1 MKTTIEKV
9 KDLFQNRSKYYESD
23 RKGID
28 LARNVLSGNG
38 WTEADKKYFGEFKQN
53 ISIPLIDSWMN
64 EVKATYSNDPF
75 AIGLEC
81 DYKDIS
87 NEKQIFDQI
96 LLNNNIEDM
105 AAETLEEILGP
116 GLDYILVTSETTDP
130 VNNLQTIKL
139 RRIDARKVI
148 TDYCEDRTLGDCQN
162 ALIVDILSHKEVA
175 DTYELDERFVR
186 RLAQGKDMFADLS
199 LDYDSSYQIPIG
211 TMYEMDGNVC
221 RISKIVSEEILKES
235 VIPFTRIPLIRFT
248 GLAVQLDGIKHYRG
262 VYNRIADLWKIANF
276 SLSEVQYR
284 IATAPSEDYIGD
296 PRGFLPFQD
305 YFNRDNGAKIKP
317 YQRFDADGNDL
328 GELKEINRTPQIA
341 GFMDAVNNLKLI
353 IADSLGS
360 TNASPLANETAE
372 SVLTRKNTKQA
383 TINEFMHHLQVGLK
397 AVGEVILDLMLTVY
411 DKPRQLPNSNTPD
424 QWPILNAVADI
435 LDIDVI
441 VADGPV
447 KASQRLNQMQQ
458 VVAMINMAVASQTP
472 GASQKFLPLVVE
484 LSDLDPDY
492 KQQLLQKMAGE
503 LAPEIQQQ
511 LAAKD
516 QQIQQLTMAN
526 QENEK
531 TIAGLQIQIN
541 ELINDS
547 KTKYAIEELKAN
559 TQIKIEYMKLN
570 NSNQQLTAKIV
581 ADAENQQKKIEA
593 DLVKDI
599 TKTIAAPATPVFDK
613 GRFI

>member
-75 AIGLEC
+75 AIGLKC
-81 DYKDIS
+81 DIKDIS

-96 LLNNNIEDM
+96 LLNNNIEDL

-148 TDYCEDRTLGDCQN
+148 TDYCEDRTMADCQN

-199 LDYDSSYQIPIG
+199 LEYDSGCQIPVG

-221 RISKIVSEEILKES
+221 RISKIISEEVLRES

-248 GLAVQLDGIKHYRG
+248 GLAVQLEGIKHYRG
-262 VYNRIADLWKIANF
+262 VYNRIADLWKIINY

-341 GFMDAVNNLKLI
+341 AYMDAVNNLKI
-353 IADSLGS
+353 ITADSLGS
-360 TNASPLANETAE
+360 TNANPLANETAE

-411 DKPRQLPNSNTPD
+411 DKPRQIPNSGAPE
-424 QWPILNAVADI
+424 QWPIQPAITDI
-435 LDIDVI
+435 LDIDIEVT
-441 VADGPV
+441 DGPV
-447 KASQRLNQMQQ
+447 KASLRLNQMQQ
-458 VVAMINMAVASQTP
+458 AVAMLNMAVASQTP
-472 GASQKFLPLVVE
+472 GASQKFMPLIVE
-484 LSDLDPDY
+484 LSELDEDF
-492 KQQLLQKMAGE
+492 KQRILKQMAGE
-503 LAPEIQQQ
+503 LSPEVQQQ
-511 LAAKD
+511 LMAKD
-516 QQIQQLTMAN
+516 QQIQQLTMTV
-526 QENEK
+526 QESEK
-531 TIAGLQIQIN
+531 VIAALQIQVN
-541 ELINDS
+541 ELMNDS

-581 ADAENQQKKIEA
+581 ADAEKQQKDIEA

-599 TKTIAAPATPVFDK
+599 TKTVTAPATPVFDK

>member
-75 AIGLEC
+75 VIGLEC

-175 DTYELDERFVR
+175 DTYDLDERFVR

-221 RISKIVSEEILKES
+221 RISKIVSEEVLKES

-262 VYNRIADLWKIANF
+262 VYNRIADLWKIANY

-328 GELKEINRTPQIA
+328 GELKEVNRTPQID
-341 GFMDAVNNLKLI
+341 GYMNAVNNLKLI

-424 QWPILNAVADI
+424 QWPILDAVTDI

-458 VVAMINMAVASQTP
+458 VVAMLNMAVASQTP

-503 LAPEIQQQ
+503 LAPEVQQQ

-516 QQIQQLTMAN
+516 QQIQQLAMVN

-531 TIAGLQIQIN
+531 VIAGLQIQVN
-541 ELINDS
+541 ELMNDS

-581 ADAENQQKKIEA
+581 ADAESQQKKIEA

-599 TKTIAAPATPVFDK
+599 AKTITAPATPVFDK

>member
-458 VVAMINMAVASQTP
+458 VVAMLNMAVASQTP

-599 TKTIAAPATPVFDK
+599 TKTITAPATPVFDK